1 MADASVIAAPFD
13 ASFQTGFLMN
23 ALRFCLVA
31 ALLAAACALHAQTGS
46 RITEPSTSPPSRW
59 QGDKDQLDAALR
71 ARALTVTDPR
81 GLWMA
86 GQLDAGDPGARVT
99 AYAQARVAAPTEM
112 VYLTS
117 LALACLEPVQPRWP
131 ECDATDRLADWA
143 TRDLDNGVPMLML
156 ADRARQRNN
165 ATAMIAFLDEAAVR
179 PRFDDYWAKGALLL
193 WEEVRA
199 LPVPVEP
206 AAKAE
211 LASAYGVAQSASVA
225 NAIQALCRDAS
236 KAGENVRTACN
247 AAGAAAAQRAA
258 TWSLRAAGARLA
270 ERSADAGPAQA
281 AALQRLADIQRRA
294 FECAEAGNPIALALE
309 SADPAA
315 RARAVSEWE
324 RRLVQDAQLGEVAA
338 CARAA
343 APAKG

>member
-1 MADASVIAAPFD
+1 
-13 ASFQTGFLMN
+13 MN
-23 ALRFCLVA
+23 AFRCGFVA
-31 ALLAAACALHAQTGS
+31 ALLAASCALHAQTGN
-46 RITEPSTSPPSRW
+46 RITEPSNPPPSRW
-59 QGDKDQLDAALR
+59 QADKEQLDAALR

-81 GLWMA
+81 GLWVA
-86 GQLDAGDPGARVT
+86 GQLDTGDPASRVS
-99 AYAQARVAAPTEM
+99 AYAQARAQAPTEM

-131 ECDATDRLADWA
+131 ECDTTDRLADWA
-143 TRDLDNGVPMLML
+143 TRDIDNGVPMLML

-165 ATAMIAFLDEAAVR
+165 ATQMAAFLDEASTR
-179 PRFDDYWAKGALLL
+179 PRFDDYWARGALLL

-199 LPVPVEP
+199 LPGPADP

-211 LASAYGVAQSASVA
+211 LAAGYGAAQPPYVA
-225 NAIQALCRDAS
+225 NAIQTLCRDAS
-236 KAGENVRTACN
+236 KAPENVRAACN

-258 TWSLRAAGARLA
+258 TWSLRTAGARLA
-270 ERSADAGPAQA
+270 ERSANAGAAQA

-294 FECAEAGNPIALALE
+294 FECAEGGNPIALAFE
-309 SADPAA
+309 SADPAV
-315 RARAVSEWE
+315 RSRAVGEWE
-324 RRLVQDAQLGEVAA
+324 KRLVQEAQLGEVTA